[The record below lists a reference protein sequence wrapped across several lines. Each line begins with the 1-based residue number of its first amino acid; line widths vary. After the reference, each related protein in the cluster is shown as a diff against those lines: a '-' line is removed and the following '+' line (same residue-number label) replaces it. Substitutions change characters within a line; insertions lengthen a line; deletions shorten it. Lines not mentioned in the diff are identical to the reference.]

1 MALTAK
7 FHLQLLPGGAGFKG
21 IATRANY
28 LGVLIVF
35 GMNLV
40 FHTTL
45 ASVNADLPL
54 PLTGWLEFNHAVNKG
69 IEGII
74 LAHAHIITLMDTS
87 APLPHQNGAG
97 IHTLAGISLHAES
110 FGLTIAPVA
119 GGAASLF
126 MSHSLSPPL
135 SCAVEPSSSARPT

>member
-7 FHLQLLPGGAGFKG
+7 FHLQLLPGGTGFKD
-21 IATRANY
+21 IATRASY
-28 LGVLIVF
+28 LGILIVF

-40 FHTTL
+40 L
-45 ASVNADLPL
+45 SP

-69 IEGII
+69 IEGI
-74 LAHAHIITLMDTS
+74 LPAHAHIIAGRDTR
-87 APLPHQNGAG
+87 APLPHQNSAG

-126 MSHSLSPPL
+126 MSHSPSPPL
-135 SCAVEPSSSARPT
+135 SCAVGPSSAHPT